1 MEGNKNRWFIK
12 KDHYL
17 NADTYNVCMK
27 PADKR
32 LPTVCIGSFQ
42 GIRELEKF
50 AGMLTTQLEHK
61 AQMQAET
68 VDSYEQIVA
77 AIRKEAQEHG

>member
-12 KDHYL
+12 RDHYL
-17 NADTYNVCMK
+17 NMDTYNVCME

-32 LPTVCIGSFQ
+32 LPTVCIGNYQ

-50 AGMLTTQLEHK
+50 AAMLEAQLEHK
-61 AQMQAET
+61 AEMNAET

>member
-12 KDHYL
+12 HDHYL
-17 NADTYNVCMK
+17 NMDTYNVCME

-32 LPTVCIGSFQ
+32 LPTVCIGNYQ

-50 AGMLTTQLEHK
+50 AAMLEAQLEHK
-61 AQMQAET
+61 AEMNAET

-77 AIRKEAQEHG
+77 AIRKEAKEHG